1 MPRYR
6 FSWSNIDLALLRAIC
21 TEARLDLDDPAASL
35 KAAFGARP
43 KDDFVRQCWPALRD
57 HWLNKDVRARKSIA
71 ASLRERG
78 YGAAGEPDD
87 AALIRSC
94 TNSKGLRQIVLPS
107 FIALGEA
114 GHQVKPRPSTE
125 EPSRV
130 SALEGFGGRNR
141 IGASRTRQDEGDT
154 GGAAR
159 IPERTGG
166 DEDSGEDDL
175 YFAPD
180 DDEVP
185 NAVDHLRA
193 WMQAVL
199 RATGKEDLVVDE
211 DTGDALLTEGSALV
225 IVSVDKEPLLVEI
238 LAVVLKDIEASDAL
252 LGQLNDMNEFI
263 PGASIYHVEE
273 DRTVY
278 MRTQLLAD
286 GLTVTHFIHHLVN
299 LSVYADSI
307 DHELQKEFGGKTAA
321 DVMKARTDVQWV

>member
-6 FSWSNIDLALLRAIC
+6 FSWSNIDGSLLRALC
-21 TEARLDLDDPAASL
+21 TETRLDLDDPAASL
-35 KAAFGARP
+35 KAEFGARP
-43 KDDFVRQCWPALRD
+43 KDDFVKQCWPALRD
-57 HWLNKDVRARKSIA
+57 HWLGQDVRARKSIA

-78 YGAAGEPDD
+78 YGTAGEPDD

-94 TNSKGLRQIVLPS
+94 TNSKGLRQIVLPE
-107 FIALGEA
+107 FIALGEV
-114 GHQVKPRPSTE
+114 GSQVKPRPTE

-130 SALEGFGGRNR
+130 SALDGFGGRNR
-141 IGASRTRQDEGDT
+141 IGASGPRQEDRDSDAALRAPERTDGEGDT
-154 GGAAR
+154 
-159 IPERTGG
+159 EE
-166 DEDSGEDDL
+166 DEL

-225 IVSVDKEPLLVEI
+225 IVSVDKDPLLVEI
-238 LAVVLKDIEASDAL
+238 LAIVLKDIDATDGL
-252 LGQLNDMNEFI
+252 LRRLNDMNEFI
-263 PGASIYHVEE
+263 PGASIYHVED

-307 DHELQKEFGGKTAA
+307 DHELQTEFGGSTAA